1 MELNINDARRV
12 KNADSTKGHH
22 LCIKNREGDV
32 SINFTCSDHLR
43 GHVVLK
49 LTG

>member
-1 MELNINDARRV
+1 MMQEGL
-12 KNADSTKGHH
+12 KMQTQKKGHH